1 VIAILGVVN
10 SSQVVIFGAGNLGRR
25 VARAVGATLFC
36 DNNSKLWGT
45 SIDGIP
51 VESPSTAA
59 RLYPEATFVV
69 AIWNPS
75 RTETMLDRVA
85 QLKNSGATTVIPF
98 IELFDDY
105 ANDLLPHLLWAKRDY
120 YDPHRE
126 EIAAGRA
133 LLDCAGREEF
143 DRQMQL
149 RSGRFLGQVIDS
161 GTQYFPPEIHLGPSE
176 VFVDCGAFDGDTVAQ
191 FRDTTRNLFQR
202 IIAFEPDP
210 VNLASL
216 RKTANGDDRVSIQPY
231 AVGARRETIRFTV
244 AGAGS
249 HLSQDGDCEVQ
260 VISLDEALGD
270 ETPTYIKFDIEG
282 SELDALGGGQET
294 IRRHRPKLAVC
305 VYHVPNHL
313 WRIPIKLNELLPDS
327 KLTLRTYNADGFD
340 CVCYCIPD

>member
-1 VIAILGVVN
+1 MSGYTWAVK
-10 SSQVVIFGAGNLGRR
+10 SPTVIFGAGNLGRR
-25 VARAVGATLFC
+25 VARAVKASLFC

-45 SIDGIP
+45 SIAGIP
-51 VESPSTAA
+51 VESPSAAA

-75 RTETMLDRVA
+75 RTETMLDRIG
-85 QLKNSGATTVIPF
+85 QLKKFGARTVIPF
-98 IELFDDY
+98 TELFDDY
-105 ANDLLPHLLWAKRDY
+105 GNDLLPHLLWAKRDY
-120 YDPHRE
+120 YGPHRD

-133 LLDCAGREEF
+133 LLDRAGREEF
-143 DRQMQL
+143 DRQMQV
-149 RSGRFLGQVIDS
+149 RSGEFLGQVIDP
-161 GTQYFPPEIHLGPSE
+161 GTQYFPPEIHLGSSE
-176 VFVDCGAFDGDTVAQ
+176 VFVDCGAFDGDTVTQ
-191 FRDTTRNLFQR
+191 FRNATRNLFRR

-210 VNLASL
+210 VNLESL
-216 RKTANGDDRVSIQPY
+216 HKAANGDGRVSIQPY
-231 AVGARRETIRFTV
+231 AVGARRETIHFTI

-260 VISLDEALGD
+260 VAPLDETLRD

-282 SELDALGGGQET
+282 SELDALEGGQET
-294 IRRHRPKLAVC
+294 ICRHRPKLAVC

-313 WRIPIKLNELLPDS
+313 WRIPIKLHELLPDS